1 MPMFHNSYQSAS
13 AELLRRQ
20 IDDATTKKEPTPEEI
35 ENKRW
40 ERFEKLEEFK
50 AEAKAKG
57 ESEEI
62 AIQKFEKWLS
72 EQQTEEN
79 KKENPSLYR

>member
-1 MPMFHNSYQSAS
+1 MPMFHSSYQSAS

-20 IDDATTKKEPTPEEI
+20 IDDATEKKEPISEEE
-35 ENKRW
+35 ENERV
-40 ERFEKLEEFK
+40 ERFDKLEEFK

-62 AIQKFEKWLS
+62 ALQRFEKWLRS
-72 EQQTEEN
+72 RNE
-79 KKENPSLYR
+79 KRKENN

>member
-1 MPMFHNSYQSAS
+1 MPMFHSSYQSAS

-20 IDDATTKKEPTPEEI
+20 IDDATEKKEPISEEE
-35 ENKRW
+35 ENERV
-40 ERFEKLEEFK
+40 ERFDKLEEFK

-62 AIQKFEKWLS
+62 TLQRFEKWLRS
-72 EQQTEEN
+72 RNE
-79 KKENPSLYR
+79 KRKENN